1 MRGTRSEG
9 GILGVESGVV
19 SGAGVGASGK
29 EGVESGALGAQPKNA
44 SNISADTTRQS
55 HLIAAS

>member
-29 EGVESGALGAQPKNA
+29 EGVESGALGAQLKNA
-44 SNISADTTRQS
+44 SNISADATKQS